1 MTLSDRLRE
10 EGRIAGEREGYLKGY
25 LKGFQEGFQEGFQK
39 AYVELLMI
47 QLTLRFGALPEAAVA
62 HVRSADV
69 AQLDRWIDRVL
80 TAPTL
85 EELLDAD

>member
-10 EGRIAGEREGYLKGY
+10 EGRIAGEREGYLKG
-25 LKGFQEGFQEGFQK
+25 FQEGFQKAFQK

-62 HVRSADV
+62 RVRSADV